1 MITKKEM
8 GYVNDWPNKIPY
20 PGDDY
25 CAQTLEKLKKC
36 FELYNNEYLNRR
48 YTIQF
53 SNNEEVD
60 FAIEDKNLAHILGVD
75 YKNLMKD
82 IFMNYRKNILDI
94 DYTQQVSSY
103 MLLCKVIDNIENILE
118 YDKQYSAC
126 RGLNYYRIGI
136 KCDIFSKL
144 TNLSDFNYGCINF
157 NKDIYNR
164 ENTNRTLA
172 SQSSK
177 FLYTP
182 SDEVISPYFMMGI
195 RTDNNDSKYIAETL
209 LACSNPKSFF
219 VSQEVIIPTQI
230 LTDDNGYLNK
240 RIATSNE
247 KIKLLKEYQNI
258 VNQYNIPN
266 MINIYGDYY
275 SMLMAQKEDNPT
287 PVLKR

>member
-1 MITKKEM
+1 
-8 GYVNDWPNKIPY
+8 
-20 PGDDY
+20 
-25 CAQTLEKLKKC
+25 
-36 FELYNNEYLNRR
+36 
-48 YTIQF
+48 
-53 SNNEEVD
+53 
-60 FAIEDKNLAHILGVD
+60 
-75 YKNLMKD
+75 
-82 IFMNYRKNILDI
+82 
-94 DYTQQVSSY
+94 
-103 MLLCKVIDNIENILE
+103 
-118 YDKQYSAC
+118 
-126 RGLNYYRIGI
+126 
-136 KCDIFSKL
+136 
-144 TNLSDFNYGCINF
+144 
-157 NKDIYNR
+157 
-164 ENTNRTLA
+164 
-172 SQSSK
+172 
-177 FLYTP
+177 
-182 SDEVISPYFMMGI
+182 MMGI

>member
-8 GYVNDWPNKIPY
+8 GYVNDWPNRIPY

-36 FELYNNEYLNRR
+36 FELYNDEYLNRR

-103 MLLCKVIDNIENILE
+103 MLLCKVIDNIENILD
-118 YDKQYSAC
+118 YDKKYSAC
-126 RGLNYYRIGI
+126 KGLNYYRIGI

-195 RTDNNDSKYIAETL
+195 RPDNNDSKYIAEIL

-230 LTDDNGYLNK
+230 LTDDNGY
-240 RIATSNE
+240 
-247 KIKLLKEYQNI
+247 
-258 VNQYNIPN
+258 
-266 MINIYGDYY
+266 
-275 SMLMAQKEDNPT
+275 
-287 PVLKR
+287 

>member
-8 GYVNDWPNKIPY
+8 GYVNDWPNRIPY

-36 FELYNNEYLNRR
+36 FELYNDEYLNRR

-103 MLLCKVIDNIENILE
+103 MLLCKVIDNIENILD
-118 YDKQYSAC
+118 YDKKYSAC
-126 RGLNYYRIGI
+126 KGLNYYRIGI

-195 RTDNNDSKYIAETL
+195 RPDNNDSKYIAEIL